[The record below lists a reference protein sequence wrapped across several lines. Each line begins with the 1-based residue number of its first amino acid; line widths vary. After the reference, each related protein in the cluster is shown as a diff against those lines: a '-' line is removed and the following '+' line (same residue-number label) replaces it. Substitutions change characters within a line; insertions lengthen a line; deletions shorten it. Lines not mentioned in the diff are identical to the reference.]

1 MRGLTREEA
10 VALCNKVQ
18 EQNSAVLSTPGR
30 LQCWQ
35 CQRESHGEPARMY
48 MSRKPGYLGCDLM
61 NTLRARV
68 ERARSV

>member
-1 MRGLTREEA
+1 MKGLTREDA

-35 CQRESHGEPARMY
+35 CQRESQGDPDRMY
-48 MSRKPGYLGCDLM
+48 VARKPGYLGCDLV
-61 NTLRARV
+61 NRLRARV
-68 ERARSV
+68 ERALSL